1 MAHPIRQAAAEIAG
15 ALKSVADVNPAFMT
29 APDKAAALV
38 ELAAVEARV
47 AELRLRVT
55 ADAADVAE
63 ETGARD
69 AGAWTASATHRRR
82 GDCAAD
88 LRLASA
94 LGERPVLAAA
104 LREGRVNLDQA
115 RVIASALA
123 KLPAEVSSSVVDEA
137 EAALVGYADRFDP
150 TELARLGRRI
160 LDVIAPEIAE
170 AVEARHLADL
180 EASAHHRM
188 RLGLRALGDGTTRIS
203 GLIPDASAARLAT
216 YLHAFTNPRRDDTTP
231 PADPSLVEEGP
242 NADSTLVEVRAKRA
256 SKPSEPTSNPVPY
269 GRKTAQAFCHLLET
283 LDPTR
288 LPIHG
293 GDATTLV
300 VTMSLDSLRADLATA
315 TLGNPAPGDS
325 HDRITAAEARRL
337 ACTGGIVPA
346 VLGGKSEVLDLGRSQ
361 RFFNRAQRRA
371 LAIRDGECRAE
382 GCHIPAPW
390 CEAHHAGTP
399 WAAGGR
405 TDLADGMLLCSHHH
419 HRAHDPTYATERIPE
434 GGVRFHRRT

>member
-15 ALKSVADVNPAFMT
+15 VLKSVADVNPAFMT
-29 APDKAAALV
+29 APDKAAVLV
-38 ELAAVEARV
+38 ELTAVEARV

-69 AGAWTASATHRRR
+69 VGAWTAAATHRRR
-82 GDCAAD
+82 ADCAAD
-88 LRLASA
+88 LRLALA
-94 LGERPVLAAA
+94 LAERPVLAAA

-115 RVIASALA
+115 HVIASALA
-123 KLPAEVSSSVVDEA
+123 KLPADVSSSVVDQA

-160 LDVIAPEIAE
+160 LDVVAPEIAE

-180 EASAHHRM
+180 EASAQQRM

-216 YLHAFTNPRRDDTTP
+216 YLHAFTNPRRDDSTSAP
-231 PADPSLVEEGP
+231 KEGG
-242 NADSTLVEVRAKRA
+242 NADLPLVEVRAKRA
-256 SKPSEPTSNPVPY
+256 SKPSEPSSSPVPY
-269 GRKTAQAFCHLLET
+269 GRKTAQAFCQLLET

-293 GDATTLV
+293 GDATTLI
-300 VTMSLDSLRADLATA
+300 VTMSLDSLRTDLGTA

-337 ACTGGIVPA
+337 ACTAGIVPA
-346 VLGGKSEVLDLGRSQ
+346 VLDGQSEVLDLGRSQ

-405 TDLADGMLLCSHHH
+405 TDLADGQLLCSHHH
-419 HRAHDPTYATERIPE
+419 HRAHDPTYATERLPD
-434 GGVRFHRRT
+434 GGLRFHRRT

>member
-15 ALKSVADVNPAFMT
+15 ALKSVSDVNPAFMT

-69 AGAWTASATHRRR
+69 AGAWTAAATHRRR
-82 GDCAAD
+82 GDCAAEQ
-88 LRLASA
+88 RLALA
-94 LGERPVLAAA
+94 LADRPVLATA

-115 RVIASALA
+115 HVIATALA
-123 KLPAEVSSSVVDEA
+123 KLPAGVSSSVVDEA
-137 EAALVGYADRFDP
+137 EAALVAYADRFDP

-188 RLGLRALGDGTTRIS
+188 RLALRALGDGTTRIT
-203 GLIPDASAARLAT
+203 GLIPDGSAARLAT
-216 YLHAFTNPRRDDTTP
+216 YLHAFTNPRRDTD
-231 PADPSLVEEGP
+231 PAPAGEGRSDD
-242 NADSTLVEVRAKRA
+242 AASTLVEVRAKRA
-256 SKPSEPTSNPVPY
+256 SKPSEPSSSPVPY
-269 GRKTAQAFCHLLET
+269 GRKAARAFCQLLET

-300 VTMSLDSLRADLATA
+300 VTMTLDSLRADLATA

-325 HDRITAAEARRL
+325 HDRITAEEARRL
-337 ACTGGIVPA
+337 ACTAGIVPA
-346 VLGGKSEVLDLGRSQ
+346 VLDGKSEVLDLGRSQ
-361 RFFNRAQRRA
+361 RLFARAQRRA
-371 LAIRDGECRAE
+371 LALRDGECRAE

-399 WAAGGR
+399 WAVGGR

-419 HRAHDPTYATERIPE
+419 HRAHDPTYATERLPD

>member
-1 MAHPIRQAAAEIAG
+1 MAHPIRQAAAEIDG
-15 ALKSVADVNPAFMT
+15 VLKSVADVNPAFMT

-38 ELAAVEARV
+38 ELTAVEARV

-55 ADAADVAE
+55 ADAAEVAE

-69 AGAWTASATHRRR
+69 AGAWTAAATHRRR

-88 LRLASA
+88 LRLALA
-94 LGERPVLAAA
+94 LADRPVLAAA

-115 RVIASALA
+115 RVIAAALA
-123 KLPAEVSSSVVDEA
+123 KLPADVPSSVVDEA
-137 EAALVGYADRFDP
+137 EAALVAYADRFDP

-188 RLGLRALGDGTTRIS
+188 RLALRALGDGTTRIS

-216 YLHAFTNPRRDDTTP
+216 YLHAFTNPRRDDSATTP
-231 PADPSLVEEGP
+231 AADGRSD
-242 NADSTLVEVRAKRA
+242 NAATTLVEVRAKRA
-256 SKPSEPTSNPVPY
+256 SKPGEPTNSPAPY
-269 GRKTAQAFCHLLET
+269 GRKAARAFCQLLET
-283 LDPTR
+283 LDPAR

-300 VTMSLDSLRADLATA
+300 VMMSLDSLRADLATA

-337 ACTGGIVPA
+337 ACTAGIVPA
-346 VLGGKSEVLDLGRSQ
+346 VLGGKGEVLDLGRSQ
-361 RFFNRAQRRA
+361 RLYTRVQRRA
-371 LAIRDGECRAE
+371 LALRDKECRAE

-390 CEAHHAGTP
+390 CEAHPAGAP

-405 TDLADGMLLCSHHH
+405 TDLADGLLLCSHHH
-419 HRAHDPTYATERIPE
+419 HRAHDPTYATERVAG

>member
-1 MAHPIRQAAAEIAG
+1 MAHPIRLAAAEIAG
-15 ALKSVADVNPAFMT
+15 VLKSVADVNPAFMT
-29 APDKAAALV
+29 TPDKAAALV
-38 ELAAVEARV
+38 ELAAVEVRV
-47 AELRLRVT
+47 AELRLRIS

-69 AGAWTASATHRRR
+69 VGAWAAAATHRRR
-82 GDCAAD
+82 GDCAAEF
-88 LRLASA
+88 RLALA
-94 LGERPVLAAA
+94 LADRPVLATA
-104 LREGRVNLDQA
+104 LREGRVNLEQA
-115 RVIASALA
+115 HVIATALA

-180 EASAHHRM
+180 EASAQQRM

-216 YLHAFTNPRRDDTTP
+216 YLHAFTNPRRDD
-231 PADPSLVEEGP
+231 
-242 NADSTLVEVRAKRA
+242 ADSTLVEVRAERA
-256 SKPSEPTSNPVPY
+256 AKPSEPSSSPVPY

-337 ACTGGIVPA
+337 ACTAGIVPA
-346 VLGGKSEVLDLGRSQ
+346 VLDGKSEVLDLGRSQ
-361 RFFNRAQRRA
+361 RFFGRSQRRA
-371 LAIRDGECRAE
+371 LALRDKECRAE

-405 TDLADGMLLCSHHH
+405 TDLADGLLLCSHHH
-419 HRAHDPTYATERIPE
+419 HRAHDPTYATERLPD

>member
-1 MAHPIRQAAAEIAG
+1 MAHPIRLAAAEIAG
-15 ALKSVADVNPAFMT
+15 VLKSVADVNPAFMT
-29 APDKAAALV
+29 TPDKAAALV
-38 ELAAVEARV
+38 ELTTVEARV

-55 ADAADVAE
+55 ADASDVAE

-69 AGAWTASATHRRR
+69 VGAWAAAATHRRR

-88 LRLASA
+88 LRLALA
-94 LGERPVLAAA
+94 LADRPVLAAA

-115 RVIASALA
+115 QLIATALA
-123 KLPAEVSSSVVDEA
+123 KLPADVSSSVVDQA

-180 EASAHHRM
+180 EASADQRM

-216 YLHAFTNPRRDDTTP
+216 YLHAFTNPRRDDSSRQDV
-231 PADPSLVEEGP
+231 DP
-242 NADSTLVEVRAKRA
+242 TLVEVRAKRA
-256 SKPSEPTSNPVPY
+256 SKPGEPSSSPAPY
-269 GRKTAQAFCHLLET
+269 GRKAARAFCQLLET
-283 LDPTR
+283 LDPAR

-300 VTMSLDSLRADLATA
+300 VTMSLDSLRADLTTA

-325 HDRITAAEARRL
+325 HDRVTAEEARRL
-337 ACTGGIVPA
+337 ACTAGIVPA
-346 VLGGKSEVLDLGRSQ
+346 VLDGKSEVLDLGRSQ
-361 RFFNRAQRRA
+361 RLFGRAQRRA
-371 LAIRDGECRAE
+371 LALRDGECRAE

-405 TDLADGMLLCSHHH
+405 TDLAHGLLLCSHHH
-419 HRAHDPTYATERIPE
+419 HRAHDPNYATERLPD